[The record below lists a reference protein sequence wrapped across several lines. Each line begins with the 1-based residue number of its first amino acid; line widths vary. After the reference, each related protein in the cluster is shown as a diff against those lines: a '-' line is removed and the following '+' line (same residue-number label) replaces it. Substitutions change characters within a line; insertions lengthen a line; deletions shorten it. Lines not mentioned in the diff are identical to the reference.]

1 MVEEFF
7 TDIHRRE
14 CVFNE
19 NSIIVK
25 DIETC
30 VESLLENLLKA
41 ISQKQ
46 PLFVGSKLIPGG
58 SYYEG
63 TKVRQPDEFD
73 YMLVLKPPPFANSVE
88 IESGCSPWFKRI
100 IVGSRFGDNNDDR
113 YPSWAT
119 GNIPRPDEFEKKLWE
134 CIKTIVEKE
143 PIIIKTN
150 HGDIRTTEAHDQKL
164 YLQYWQNPTEET
176 FQNVTG
182 PGLVKI
188 HTVDIGVDLMLAYE
202 HPNTCDVLKDIAF
215 PEKYKTYLEANGC
228 HLVAK
233 SCKKFE
239 VRGTSGRQCP
249 CWFLSLSAAET
260 EIMKELDVG
269 HKQCYQVLKVLL
281 IGSADYPGK
290 CMNLSSY
297 MLKTA
302 VMYHVHSD
310 PICEEMKYGAC
321 IPQILRYLQ
330 NGFDKVNMPCFLS
343 RDQHIWGSHI
353 KAPKLARSFTF
364 TDYYFLNDETV
375 YAMLWVEF
383 WRRAIMVIEDLFSA
397 ELLLQSRV
405 RREFVVDKLK
415 SFRNLVAVCIKIYCK
430 PIASGNIRNMDMEV
444 TRVIRVPSL
453 TTSNFFNT
461 IPSEVRALFPQYI
474 SDWKKAIISDWHN
487 IPWDVKTENPNF
499 VSEWMVAIRCDW
511 FDRLVEI
518 DPVQQEEIL
527 YQRC

>member
-1 MVEEFF
+1 MVMVEEFF

-19 NSIIVK
+19 NIIIVE

-30 VESLLENLLKA
+30 VESLLENLLKV

-46 PLFVGSKLIPGG
+46 PLFVGSKLVPGG

-88 IESGCSPWFKRI
+88 IEAGCSPWFKRI
-100 IVGSRFGDNNDDR
+100 IVGCRCGYYDYR

-119 GNIPRPDEFEKKLWE
+119 GTIPKPNEFEKMLWE
-134 CIKTIVEKE
+134 CIKIIVEKE
-143 PIIIKTN
+143 PITIETN
-150 HGDIRTTEAHDQKL
+150 HGIIRTREAADQKL
-164 YLQYWQNPTEET
+164 YLEYCQKHTEGT
-176 FQNVTG
+176 FQNRTG
-182 PGLVKI
+182 PGLLKM
-188 HTVDIGVDLMLAYE
+188 HSVDIGVDLMLAYE

-215 PEKYKTYLEANGC
+215 PEKYKTYLETNGC

-239 VRGTSGRQCP
+239 VTGTSGRQCP
-249 CWFLSLSAAET
+249 CWFLSFSAAET

-269 HKQCYQVLKVLL
+269 HKQCYQVLKALL

-321 IPQILRYLQ
+321 IPQILRYLR
-330 NGFDKVNMPCFLS
+330 NGFDEVNMPCFLS
-343 RDQHIWGSHI
+343 REQQIWGSHI
-353 KAPKLARSFTF
+353 TAPQFVHGSFMHS
-364 TDYYFLNDETV
+364 DLLLKHDIYDETV

-383 WRRAIMVIEDLFSA
+383 WRRAIMVIENLFSTKS
-397 ELLLQSRV
+397 LLQSGE
-405 RREFVVDKLK
+405 RRQFLVEKLK
-415 SFRNLVAVCIKIYCK
+415 NFRNLVSFCIKIYCK
-430 PIASGNIRNMDMEV
+430 PITRGHIRGMDTVMDV
-444 TRVIRVPSL
+444 
-453 TTSNFFNT
+453 TTSQFFKS
-461 IPSEVRALFPQYI
+461 IPSEVKSLFPKYI
-474 SDWKKAIISDWHN
+474 SDWKDKIRSDWCN
-487 IPWDVKTENPNF
+487 SPRDVKARDPNF
-499 VSEWMVAIRCDW
+499 SSEWIAAIECDW
-511 FDRLVEI
+511 FDRLLEI
-518 DPVQQEEIL
+518 DLVQHEEIL